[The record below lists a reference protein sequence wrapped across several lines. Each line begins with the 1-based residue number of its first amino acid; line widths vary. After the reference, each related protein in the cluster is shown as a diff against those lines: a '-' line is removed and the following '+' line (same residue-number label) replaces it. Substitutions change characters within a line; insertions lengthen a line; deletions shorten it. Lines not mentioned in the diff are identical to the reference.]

1 MMRGKSELAGLLVK
15 ARYVCGMQDAT
26 LHARMSSWSRLGV
39 QVNNMR
45 SRGLCL
51 DDPPP
56 LPWSPPTHP
65 SRESKMFCDATLGS
79 AGESRKALIRL
90 RRPNTVNQVGLV
102 PPIAQPVNRLRIA
115 ICFGCCP

>member
-56 LPWSPPTHP
+56 PSLVSPY
-65 SRESKMFCDATLGS
+65 
-79 AGESRKALIRL
+79 
-90 RRPNTVNQVGLV
+90 
-102 PPIAQPVNRLRIA
+102 PPVS
-115 ICFGCCP
+115 